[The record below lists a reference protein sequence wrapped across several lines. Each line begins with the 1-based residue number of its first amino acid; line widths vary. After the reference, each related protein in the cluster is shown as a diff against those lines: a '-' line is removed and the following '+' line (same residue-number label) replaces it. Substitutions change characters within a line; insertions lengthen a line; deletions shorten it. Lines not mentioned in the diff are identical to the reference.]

1 MKQIAILILPIFLL
15 TSCFWGEVK
24 EEKSSEKT
32 EFLLEIKNS
41 STLEKNYFLEKS
53 SKIEASTSVDI
64 LSETSGRVERIAVKE
79 WENVISWQPLV
90 YFYDNSGNINT
101 NYKQA
106 ILNLE
111 TAKIQ
116 YENNKVSLDKA
127 IFDSE
132 MNLEK
137 LKNNFENTK
146 KSFDQDLKQAKNN
159 LENSDVNL
167 KDSKSSLDI
176 QKIDNSISKM
186 EFDLETNK
194 KANKDKIDAFILS
207 LNQEKNN
214 LKNLYVNVINFWDE
228 LYSVKNPNLKP
239 SFYDFLWASSQLQ
252 KSEAENTL
260 KKLMEYEK
268 DFLKNISLKDEK
280 EIWEFLQKMDESYLN
295 LKIFL
300 DASLVTL
307 NNSLTWL
314 SGFSEG
320 QKQAFTSQV
329 NGYISSYTWSYTSFI
344 NQKSNITTFLNTYKD
359 SEESIKKQIELA
371 KKDKE
376 IAIKSFSSGELSSKV
391 NYDKLEISISDTI
404 TNMELQIKNAEV
416 TLDNAKKT
424 RDITLRNLE
433 NSIKNAELAVEKA
446 GIEAGKLVVKAPIS
460 GQISKIDAT
469 EGQTYWPSSKVLTLI
484 SSSKRELDVFVNS
497 EDLWKIN
504 VKDKVKIEYR
514 WENFEWEIFSKS
526 NVADETLNYKVKVA
540 LNKEINLVWWV
551 ANVSFI
557 LSSEFPLLPIN
568 SVTVLHSESDKKLG
582 EINILKD
589 GKIEKMEVELG
600 EVFGKNIEIKTEL
613 PENLQ
618 IILNDVVNFDE
629 DKFELKVK

>member
-228 LYSVKNPNLKP
+228 LYAVKNPNLKP

-568 SVTVLHSESDKKLG
+568 SVTVLNSESDKKLG